1 MRRDEHT
8 RSLYGPADYALKFA
22 DTASGR
28 GVYSFCMCP
37 GGLVIGCSSQPETL
51 CVNGM
56 SFSNRAGSRAN
67 AAIVVTVAPDDFGTR
82 DALGG
87 IAFQEHIER
96 LAYAAGTMP
105 YYAPAQRAADFMHSQ
120 PSSNLSCDEVS
131 FTPGVTPVDLAG
143 VMPGFIVE
151 PLRRALVAFDK
162 KILGFIEQGILIG
175 VETRTSSPVR
185 MLRDPDTFQ
194 AAGIAGLVPIGEGAG
209 YSGGI
214 VSSAVDGLR
223 AARRVW

>member
-1 MRRDEHT
+1 M
-8 RSLYGPADYALKFA
+8 
-22 DTASGR
+22 
-28 GVYSFCMCP
+28 
-37 GGLVIGCSSQPETL
+37 IGCSSQPETL

-56 SFSNRAGSRAN
+56 SFSKRAGSRAN
-67 AAIVVTVAPDDFGTR
+67 AAIVVTVSPGDFCSS
-82 DALGG
+82 DSLGG

-96 LAYAAGTMP
+96 LAYAAGGMP
-105 YYAPAQRAADFMHSQ
+105 YYAPVQRAVDFISARASIDL
-120 PSSNLSCDEVS
+120 PVEDIS

-143 VMPGFIVE
+143 VLPGFIVE

-162 KILGFIEQGILIG
+162 KIPGFVEQGILIG

-194 AAGIAGLVPIGEGAG
+194 AAGIAGLLPVGEGAG

-223 AARRVW
+223 AARSFVF